1 MHPVLC
7 SSLDWDC
14 LIVTTQT
21 DAVYLFNLSTGA
33 EPHKIKS
40 STSAEK
46 KVDLE
51 AKGIVLAAAL
61 SPSKK
66 YVAIC
71 DDFKQLRLYHNTGNH
86 TRVQDQ
92 LKTKDSTDEIKDV
105 HSLSSS

>member
-33 EPHKIKS
+33 EPHEIKS

-71 DDFKQLRLYHNTGNH
+71 DDFKQLRLYHYTGNH
-86 TRVQDQ
+86 TRVNP
-92 LKTKDSTDEIKDV
+92 KDRGSHFLAEYTDTLHWKV
-105 HSLSSS
+105 